1 MTLQIGYRVTQGDHY
16 LGFTATFFQNNFQ
29 AHSGAGSI
37 RYRIKRLEILFN
49 SACLSIFGFAVRRL
63 PTSVLVLVLAPPALI
78 KTTVEI
84 IGRKRTA
91 PCYSKLRKGLT
102 RCIPSVGFP
111 TLFWIRL
118 RLNINRAMT
127 FSGGQ
132 IRDSRWQ
139 ARIEY
144 RGLDELLNCVNSG
157 QSVLLTSLH
166 YGSPRDASIIMR
178 SLGVRISSL
187 AHGPLRPLEQSSWNT
202 RVEQWGLQSVP
213 YIFYPTDMWEMKD
226 FLCEPG
232 NALLML
238 IETENCERN
247 MSAAFLG
254 GQIRAAKGFIKFA
267 EMTNAVVLPF
277 TCTSTGFLRWR
288 LTFGN
293 AMVYDGDACEPSTFL
308 QQTVQ
313 QLEPEVSAHA
323 AQIQPELIRA
333 LIRKNDADLHQQ

>member
-1 MTLQIGYRVTQGDHY
+1 MGIITLNSQRH
-16 LGFTATFFQNNFQ
+16 FFQNDLQ

-37 RYRIKRLEILFN
+37 RDRLKRLEILFN
-49 SACLSIFGFAVRRL
+49 SACLSIFGFAVRRF

-84 IGRKRTA
+84 LVRKSTA
-91 PCYSKLRKGLT
+91 LCYSKLRKGLT
-102 RCIPSVGFP
+102 SSIPMVGFP
-111 TLFWIRL
+111 TLFWIRM

-144 RGLDELLNCVNSG
+144 RGLDALLNCVNSG

-166 YGSPRDASIIMR
+166 YGSPRDASIIIR

-187 AHGPLRPLEQSSWNT
+187 AHGPLRPLEQNSWNT

-213 YIFYPTDMWEMKD
+213 YIFYPTDMWEIKD

-232 NALLML
+232 NAVLML
-238 IETENCERN
+238 IETENGERN
-247 MSAAFLG
+247 MSAAFIG
-254 GQIRAAKGFIKFA
+254 GQIRTAKGFIKFA

-288 LTFGN
+288 LAFGN

-308 QQTVQ
+308 QQIMQ

-333 LIRKNDADLHQQ
+333 LIRKDDADLHQQ

>member
-1 MTLQIGYRVTQGDHY
+1 M
-16 LGFTATFFQNNFQ
+16 
-29 AHSGAGSI
+29 
-37 RYRIKRLEILFN
+37 
-49 SACLSIFGFAVRRL
+49 RRL

-78 KTTVEI
+78 KTTVDI
-84 IGRKRTA
+84 FVRKRTA

-187 AHGPLRPLEQSSWNT
+187 AYGPLRPMEQDSWNT